1 MFKPEVKRT
10 NGLNIIIAGC
20 GKVGIS
26 LTERLAKEGHDITV
40 IDRDS
45 EKVQMASGLF
55 DVMGIVGTGASFSI
69 QMEAGI
75 ENADLFIAV
84 TDSDELNLLCCTV
97 AKRVGNCA
105 AIARVRN
112 PDYSDE
118 VSYLREKLGLT
129 MIINPELEAAREI
142 SRVLRIPTALE
153 VSTFAQGRIE
163 IIKFGLPKENILTGL
178 TVAAIKQQKLAENI
192 LICAVERNGEVH
204 IPSGNFRLVSSGEV
218 SVRGLYGYV

>member
-112 PDYSDE
+112 HQVACDRRLDGDRGSLLVTD
-118 VSYLREKLGLT
+118 LT
-129 MIINPELEAAREI
+129 DHNDI
-142 SRVLRIPTALE
+142 RVLT
-153 VSTFAQGRIE
+153 Q
-163 IIKFGLPKENILTGL
+163 
-178 TVAAIKQQKLAENI
+178 
-192 LICAVERNGEVH
+192 NGTQRRGE
-204 IPSGNFRLVSSGEV
+204 SEFRLGIQIGRASCRERV
-218 SVRGLYGYV
+218 